1 MSLVILATI
10 LMKCDFKSCQPVDR
24 MDSRMTAEHCTSQ
37 NLKPEN
43 DADVYYYHHTQ
54 YILGFMGLSFL
65 FPFVVASTN
74 FKVPSKPLEIADKI
88 LQGSFLGVHRRIVL
102 RHFMAEGIIF
112 VLDGVW
118 IALLMCP
125 SP

>member
-43 DADVYYYHHTQ
+43 DANVYYYHHTP
-54 YILGFMGLSFL
+54 YILGIMGFSYVL
-65 FPFVVASTN
+65 PYIVASKN
-74 FKVPSKPLEIADKI
+74 FMVPSNPLEIADKI
-88 LQGSFLGVHRRIVL
+88 LQGSFLGVHK
-102 RHFMAEGIIF
+102 
-112 VLDGVW
+112 
-118 IALLMCP
+118 
-125 SP
+125 